1 MIIRFR
7 SASVITE
14 SSNHPHPNNDD
25 LVLSGFLAD
34 AAGRKWVSAR
44 FSTTAFGDGPADFL
58 KVSGAVCF
66 HRFHSFSIYSLRCG
80 SVCVCVRQEMLEGI
94 GVAALVWM
102 VSHRFLTPCSCQ
114 YMSTTCRLVFFS
126 HTTLL
131 FGYHSDDLP
140 QLSVFQAFFTSM
152 PCCCRLD
159 LGSPHSTT
167 TWEVTEETV

>member
-58 KVSGAVCF
+58 KVSGAV
-66 HRFHSFSIYSLRCG
+66 SIVFIHFLSIPYAVVLC
-80 SVCVCVRQEMLEGI
+80 VCVCSPGDAGRHWSSGLGMDGFPSFPHPMFMSIYVND
-94 GVAALVWM
+94 
-102 VSHRFLTPCSCQ
+102 
-114 YMSTTCRLVFFS
+114 MSTGVFFA
-126 HTTLL
+126 HHIAIRIP
-131 FGYHSDDLP
+131 F
-140 QLSVFQAFFTSM
+140 
-152 PCCCRLD
+152 R
-159 LGSPHSTT
+159 
-167 TWEVTEETV
+167 

>member
-44 FSTTAFGDGPADFL
+44 FSTTAFGDGSADFL
-58 KVSGAVCF
+58 KVSGAV
-66 HRFHSFSIYSLRCG
+66 SIGFIHFLSIPYAVVLCA
-80 SVCVCVRQEMLEGI
+80 CVCQEMLEGI

-159 LGSPHSTT
+159 LGSPHSAT